1 MNPLLSVIV
10 HGWRGGLALTA
21 TLDSLLG
28 QTLPAVE
35 ILVAVDP
42 AVQAEADVILKL
54 YGPAVRSIP
63 CGGSRTAAAFN
74 RAIGELSGRHLA
86 FLRAGAQWP
95 ANAAAAL
102 TARLEQQPFCDALA
116 IDRALPAGSERVV
129 TLIDLIAVASEL
141 DLATAVFRRDAV
153 IAAGMFDEGIR
164 ERFDVDLYLRLAW
177 RRHGIVCCAAPRGAT
192 LAAAHA
198 AGDGRVRDLEAVA
211 SVLERFAHRHPL
223 DATTRTALR
232 VRNMT
237 LIDRLEIEQAKC
249 RMAEGHADAARF
261 HLASARWPSWRVRL
275 AIALL
280 RLMPRFAT
288 TLYQHLPGATSLL

>member
-1 MNPLLSVIV
+1 MGPLMLLDSASLYFRAFYGVPET
-10 HGWRGGLALTA
+10 LTA
-21 TLDSLLG
+21 PDGTPVNAVRGLLDMIARLVRARHPG
-28 QTLPAVE
+28 R
-35 ILVAVDP
+35 LVACLDADWRP
-42 AVQAEADVILKL
+42 AFRVAA
-54 YGPAVRSIP
+54 IP
-63 CGGSRTAAAFN
+63 SYTA
-74 RAIGELSGRHLA
+74 H
-86 FLRAGAQWP
+86 
-95 ANAAAAL
+95 
-102 TARLEQQPFCDALA
+102 
-116 IDRALPAGSERVV
+116 RALPAGSERVV

-232 VRNMT
+232 VRIMT